1 MLIHV
6 VKKGEEKGKRK
17 NGGEADNLGVTIF
30 GVRLEVQLCHL
41 VGGVLVFKIF

>member
-17 NGGEADNLGVTIF
+17 DRGGEADNLGVTIF
-30 GVRLEVQLCHL
+30 GARLEVQLYHL
-41 VGGVLVFKIF
+41 LGGMLVF